1 MPRILFVPVGGSPV
15 ELTIPRGLEAMQQQV
30 GGYIEMVTLEDGID
44 LVCNEEGKLD
54 GYPINRRIPEIR
66 DTVRGDFFISRH
78 DDEGE
83 TVDLTDE
90 DVKKYTKRFS

>member
-1 MPRILFVPVGGSPV
+1 
-15 ELTIPRGLEAMQQQV
+15 MQQQV

>member
-15 ELTIPRGLEAMQQQV
+15 ELAIPRGLEAMQQQV

-54 GYPINRRIPEIR
+54 GLPVNRRIPEIR